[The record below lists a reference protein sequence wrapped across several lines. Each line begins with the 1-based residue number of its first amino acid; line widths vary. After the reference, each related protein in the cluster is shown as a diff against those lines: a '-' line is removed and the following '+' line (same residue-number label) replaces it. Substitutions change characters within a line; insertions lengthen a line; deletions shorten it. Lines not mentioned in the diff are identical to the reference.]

1 MQVSYARWTQVL
13 VSWLLICTYELC
25 RLLFHWPGNEQGIF
39 GESATAMSHHDG
51 QDVREESLAGE
62 GAAARVHPAVLQTGL
77 RIADGTIRG
86 GNARCVAM
94 LATLRLLIQV
104 LARLRAGDS
113 FACCACML
121 LEAYLRAVVLLDI
134 QCHRFQLG
142 ILVMFA

>member
-1 MQVSYARWTQVL
+1 M
-13 VSWLLICTYELC
+13 I
-25 RLLFHWPGNEQGIF
+25 
-39 GESATAMSHHDG
+39 GETAMAMSHHDG

-104 LARLRAGDS
+104 LARLRAGDC
-113 FACCACML
+113 FMLARTLCFGGL
-121 LEAYLRAVVLLDI
+121 LE
-134 QCHRFQLG
+134 G
-142 ILVMFA
+142 ISVA